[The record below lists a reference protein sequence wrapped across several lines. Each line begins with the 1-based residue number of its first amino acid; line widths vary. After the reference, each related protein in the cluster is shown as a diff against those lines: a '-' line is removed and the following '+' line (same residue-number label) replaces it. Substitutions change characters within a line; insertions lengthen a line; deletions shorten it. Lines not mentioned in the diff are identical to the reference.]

1 MKKGKKYL
9 ALLLAVAVAAGSL
22 QIPALAETKDEVG
35 VQKEAGE
42 EISAQMQQLKEES
55 EPLTLLDLSLEGVEA
70 AELTEAEFAAK
81 FDVSP
86 TQIAEADREMCADLG
101 TDLPDPEAVSGEAE
115 TVSAN
120 NAVSGNTVSDET
132 DLLAETQGY
141 ATLEDASAYVCSQML
156 KRKEIF
162 TVKLAKSKDS
172 SQQNIRNIL
181 LGAFAYDENGN
192 PQAGDY
198 LYYHMAYMAWQQQD
212 GGNDT
217 IVYRIGMLYRTTLE
231 EEKYVS
237 GRVAQIIAQLDLRSA
252 SKTEY
257 EKVRSIYDYVM
268 DAITYDTYHYTNMPS
283 YNYMYTTYGALHDG
297 YAVCQA
303 YATLFYRLCAE
314 VGISA
319 RVIAGNPD
327 ASTGK
332 PTHGWNIVRLG
343 DVYYNVDATWDDE
356 FPGYYLFFLKSK
368 NGFFEHTRD
377 KQYETAAFE
386 AAFPMAVN
394 NYVLPD
400 QKEINTQ
407 GVPAVSGV
415 KAVQTKNNRV
425 SLSWSQVTGADSF
438 YIYRAE
444 NGKGYYCIGITTGTS
459 YQNEITPGTTYKY
472 RIYARQNGQTIAGS
486 AEISLTTKTMLPKK
500 GTVCQT
506 KDGYRYKVLSATAKS
521 KKVAFAG
528 VSDKN
533 VKKVIIPKT
542 VKLDGITYQVTEIG
556 ANALKGKKKLK
567 TVSVGENVTKI
578 GKNAFSGC
586 SKLVNIVVK
595 STKLKSA
602 GKNSLHGISAKAV
615 IYVPASKLKKYK
627 GLLQNKGQKKTVKI
641 KK

>member
-1 MKKGKKYL
+1 MKKGRKCL
-9 ALLLAVAVAAGSL
+9 ALLLAAVVTAGSI
-22 QIPALAETKDEVG
+22 QTPALAETK
-35 VQKEAGE
+35 E
-42 EISAQMQQLKEES
+42 EISVQMQLLKEES

-70 AELTEAEFAAK
+70 AELTEEEFSAK
-81 FDVSP
+81 FNVSQA
-86 TQIAEADREMCADLG
+86 QIEEADREMCEDLG
-101 TDLPDPEAVSGEAE
+101 VNLTDPEADMTEQE

-120 NAVSGNTVSDET
+120 DTVSADTTSDET

-162 TVKLAKSKDS
+162 TIKLAKSKDS
-172 SQQNIRNIL
+172 SQQDIRNIL
-181 LGAFAYDENGN
+181 LGAFAYEENGN

-198 LYYHMAYMAWQQQD
+198 LYYHMAYMAWQLKASSD
-212 GGNDT
+212 DT
-217 IVYRIGMLYRTTLE
+217 VVYRIGMLYRTTLAE
-231 EEKYVS
+231 EQYVS
-237 GRVAQIIAQLDLRSA
+237 GRIEQIIAQLDLRSA
-252 SKTEY
+252 AKTEY

-268 DAITYDTYHYTNMPS
+268 DTITYDKYHYDNDRS

-319 RVIAGNPD
+319 RVISGNPD
-327 ASTGK
+327 TTTGK

-356 FPGYYLFFLKSK
+356 LSGYYLFFLKCQ
-368 NGFFEHTRD
+368 NGFIEHIRDAQFETN
-377 KQYETAAFE
+377 AFE

-394 NYVLPD
+394 NYVIPD
-400 QKEINTQ
+400 KADVDAQEAAVLQ
-407 GVPAVSGV
+407 GLS
-415 KAVQTKNNRV
+415 AVQTNNNRV
-425 SLSWSQVTGADSF
+425 SLTWNAYPDAGSF
-438 YIYRAE
+438 YIYRAAAGE
-444 NGKGYYCIGITTGTS
+444 GYYCIGITTENS
-459 YQNEITPGTTYKY
+459 YQNEVRAGTSY
-472 RIYARQNGQTIAGS
+472 RYRVYARNNGQTIAS
-486 AEISLTTKTMLPKK
+486 SEEISLTTQTMLPKK

-506 KDGYRYKVLSATAKS
+506 EDGYRYKILLASDTS
-521 KKVAFAG
+521 KKAAFAG
-528 VSDKN
+528 VADKN
-533 VKKVIIPKT
+533 AQKVIIPKT
-542 VKLDGITYQVTEIG
+542 VELYGITYQVTEIG

-567 TVSVGENVTKI
+567 TVSIDENVTKI

-595 STKLKSA
+595 SKKLKSV
-602 GKNSLHGISAKAV
+602 GKNSLQGISAKAV
-615 IYVPASKLKKYK
+615 IYVPSSKLKKYK